1 MSLASFLSGLS
12 GVAKVFWAFV
22 TFLFGAVIAILVFG
36 YQAVSSTL
44 SFLAQ
49 TWIIQTFIAAWVAF
63 QLQETSLANGRKRE
77 RLQAAYQRKVE
88 ASKALYGLI
97 EKRIYA
103 SRRYLG
109 VIESEEDRIAEERER
124 YRTAVSE
131 WNEQAQLHQVA
142 LLLEFDSYFGL
153 LVDHDYNPSFLTV
166 EMLLRKQRLRV
177 EQGQIASP
185 EISKS
190 VRSTLDGLNRLALDV
205 FREALKE
212 AQKDRNIMDEKVEIT
227 EANIDHISYSRLFKS
242 LFQPG
247 V

>member
-1 MSLASFLSGLS
+1 MSLTSFLSGLS

-22 TFLFGAVIAILVFG
+22 TFLFGALIAILVFG

-49 TWIIQTFIAAWVAF
+49 TWVLQTFVAAWVAF
-63 QLQETSLANGRKRE
+63 QLQETSLANSRKRD

-109 VIESEEDRIAEERER
+109 VIESEPDKIADERER

-131 WNEQAQLHQVA
+131 WNEQAQLHQVT

-153 LVDHDYNPSFLTV
+153 LVDKQYNPSFVAV
-166 EMLLRKQRLRV
+166 EALLRRQRLLV
-177 EQGQIASP
+177 EGGKVPSAVLSR
-185 EISKS
+185 E
-190 VRSTLDGLNRLALDV
+190 VRTTLDYLNRLALDV
-205 FREALKE
+205 FRKAMKKARKE
-212 AQKDRNIMDEKVEIT
+212 RNIVDEKVSISEG
-227 EANIDHISYSRLFKS
+227 NIEHLSYGRLLKS
-242 LFQPG
+242 LVQPG